1 MAAASELWL
10 QMMENLDWPNAV
22 KEIVQ
27 AEKFL
32 RSEGSPKVASIGFC
46 MGTILLPFLLLTCQ
60 TSVYNSVGNHRSW
73 LPKQGLIS
81 IWSINMRCLIIF
93 KDPLF

>member
-1 MAAASELWL
+1 MNERVAAAFALWV
-10 QMMENLDWPNAV
+10 QMMENLDWSNAV

-46 MGTILLPFLLLTCQ
+46 MGTALPSSIFLTCW
-60 TSVYNSVGNHRSW
+60 TSA
-73 LPKQGLIS
+73 Q
-81 IWSINMRCLIIF
+81 
-93 KDPLF
+93 

>member
-1 MAAASELWL
+1 MVATSCELWL

-32 RSEGSPKVASIGFC
+32 RAEGSPKVASIGFC
-46 MGTILLPFLLLTCQ
+46 MGMAHRRDLILKANEKCLHVPKINDYHYQGTASLP
-60 TSVYNSVGNHRSW
+60 V
-73 LPKQGLIS
+73 
-81 IWSINMRCLIIF
+81 
-93 KDPLF
+93 